1 MEDVTQVRDLLAGA
15 ALAGPVGRPELDP
28 LTEKGALQEARL
40 NEIAFD
46 VRADLGQNP
55 DVPTG
60 SPLPLAP

>member
-1 MEDVTQVRDLLAGA
+1 MEVVMKVRDLLAGA
-15 ALAGPVGRPELDP
+15 ALPGMVGSPEMGP